1 MAQPGNSVFRR
12 IRSVKS
18 SLDNAEQSF
27 VDNKDI
33 RGELDLMLAEAEL
46 KNLRQKK
53 DVPWSWNRQLLAA
66 CAAVMLVLASV
77 GGWYFARGHYKQ
89 SAKAAVPPVQGSLEQ
104 QRSPV
109 APIVMEKVV
118 AKQSPQ
124 AAPAPAQQTQ
134 ISSGKELPQEQAQVS
149 ISKADLHKLVRSA
162 RVELSNSK

>member
-27 VDNKDI
+27 LDNKDI

-53 DVPWSWNRQLLAA
+53 DVPWSWNRQLLAG
-66 CAAVMLVLASV
+66 CIAVLLVLAGV
-77 GGWYFARGHYKQ
+77 GGWYFARDHYKQ
-89 SAKAAVPPVQGSLEQ
+89 RSSTTIVPAAASAAAVDEAPPQPVTKPQKARSVVTTEQ
-104 QRSPV
+104 
-109 APIVMEKVV
+109 
-118 AKQSPQ
+118 AKDSVTE
-124 AAPAPAQQTQ
+124 AAPKQNQ
-134 ISSGKELPQEQAQVS
+134 SQVS
-149 ISKADLHKLVRSA
+149 ISKSDLRKLVQSA